1 MIVALLTEFA
11 KIYTLIYNF
20 GKYKESAGSYQE
32 RNCEGEAG
40 ARTCTEEGGKKERM
54 LEGEGGEQERKCG
67 GESADGGRSWE
78 ETERTAQKAVERS
91 F

>member
-1 MIVALLTEFA
+1 M
-11 KIYTLIYNF
+11 
-20 GKYKESAGSYQE
+20 
-32 RNCEGEAG
+32 

-91 F
+91 LLREHNYRLYMICGTVAVHSSQVYTIYTIFLLI